1 MANQDLLVVTS
12 PPHIKSK
19 ITTQRIMLD
28 VIIALMPTVAASV
41 WLFGP
46 ITLLACAV
54 SICSCVFFE
63 WASQKLFKRQS
74 TINDLSAV
82 VTGLLLAMGLPST
95 APLWVYPI
103 GALFAIVFVKQL
115 FGGIGENFANPAI
128 VARIVLVL
136 SFTSLLTNY
145 ATPTAWYNK
154 SLDVVTSATP
164 LDAITS
170 ASPYSSTIV
179 TLPSLRNMFFGL
191 RAGAMGET
199 CAVALLL
206 GGLYLV
212 VRGVIQPTIPLA
224 FIGTEVL
231 LAWAFGYHPLYSL
244 LSGGLLLGA
253 IFMATDYA
261 TTPSTFWGKL
271 IFGIGCGVI
280 TAVIRYFGAAPEG
293 VSYAILLMNLVTPL
307 IDRHIRQKPFG
318 AD

>member
-224 FIGTEVL
+224 FIGTGL
-231 LAWAFGYHPLYSL
+231 AAWALAPRSTRSCPADCCSARYLWRR
-244 LSGGLLLGA
+244 
-253 IFMATDYA
+253 
-261 TTPSTFWGKL
+261 TTQLP
-271 IFGIGCGVI
+271 
-280 TAVIRYFGAAPEG
+280 RRHFGA
-293 VSYAILLMNLVTPL
+293 N
-307 IDRHIRQKPFG
+307 
-318 AD
+318 